1 MIPTWCRKYH
11 AHWQPP
17 PVRGWVKVVSTVQ
30 FLPQVEITKA
40 FRIRQYA
47 SPTGGDLA
55 ANGSDLS
62 FLGRFFVV
70 AGLFHTWPIRVRQP
84 NSLLLVPFCATERA
98 VAVRQ
103 YCFYYRCHHHHRSVA
118 VSSWATSVAAAVGA
132 AVEQPLRRR
141 YHRRLSAS
149 AVVVPHGGPEP
160 MCLL

>member
-1 MIPTWCRKYH
+1 MFPTIADRTGGGVVTVDSNMVPKISRTL
-11 AHWQPP
+11 ATTS
-17 PVRGWVKVVSTVQ
+17 RAGMGEVVSLVQ

-55 ANGSDLS
+55 ANGSDLP

-103 YCFYYRCHHHHRSVA
+103 Y
-118 VSSWATSVAAAVGA
+118 
-132 AVEQPLRRR
+132 
-141 YHRRLSAS
+141 
-149 AVVVPHGGPEP
+149 
-160 MCLL
+160 